1 MQDKVKMA
9 AVLADLTDPHT
20 SVQFHRKLKPYQFLA
35 NRATLRL

>member
-9 AVLADLTDPHT
+9 AVLADLTDSPHFRT
-20 SVQFHRKLKPYQFLA
+20 VHRKLKPYQFLA